1 MVLRLHGGW
10 EPRAYLPRSVYIGGN
25 LHLNGL
31 TSAERSVLSGR
42 QVLDTWLESPP
53 CYSVSG
59 NCRTPANDGCASREA
74 IRLIFDGERLMTA
87 AFAASR

>member
-1 MVLRLHGGW
+1 MVLREHGES

-31 TSAERSVLSGR
+31 TSADRSVLSKR

-53 CYSVSG
+53 CDSVSG

-87 AFAASR
+87 A